1 MYPLLMGYSVAI
13 FPFALLKIDLNTQK
27 SSIHLDL
34 RHSLDTPII
43 YIIISKNIVWIV
55 DYSPSL

>member
-13 FPFALLKIDLNTQK
+13 FPFALLKIDLNIQK
-27 SSIHLDL
+27 SSIHLNL
-34 RHSLDTPII
+34 RHTPIT

>member
-13 FPFALLKIDLNTQK
+13 FPFALLKRDLNIQK
-27 SSIHLDL
+27 SSIHLNL
-34 RHSLDTPII
+34 RYPIT